1 MRALRIG
8 MAQINPTIGA
18 LEANVR
24 LIAGSVR
31 DAQAAG
37 VQLLVV
43 PELAVSGYPPEDLL
57 LRDDFLAACAG
68 AVERLA
74 RSVGPTIVCVGAPS
88 RSARGEVHNSLF
100 VLQHGQARCV
110 YDKVH
115 LPNYGVF
122 DERRYFT
129 PGEGAAV
136 IRVGDDL
143 IGLTVCED
151 VWLDGDPLA
160 AEAAGGAA
168 LIVNA
173 SASPYHRGKAAE
185 REELIRRR
193 CEREGVALAYC
204 NLVGGQD
211 ELVFDGGSFV
221 YDGEGRLLA
230 RGRQFEPELV
240 VCDVPL
246 GPPEPAPWAARVEAL
261 ARLGVPVLEELTPP
275 ALGGPA
281 VFPRMH
287 PLLDDEEEV
296 FAALVLGT
304 RDYAAK
310 AGFDDV
316 ILGLSG
322 GIDSA
327 LVAVIACDAVGAGS
341 VTCAVMPSG
350 YSSAETQADARALAA
365 RLGAH
370 TVEFGIDA
378 VIGVYRHVL
387 ERELGLG
394 NLGVAEENLQARIRG
409 NLLMALSNSRGGLVL
424 STGNKSELSVGY
436 STLYGDMA
444 GGFAVIKDVPKTLV
458 FRLARWL
465 NETRG
470 EVIPA
475 SVLDRPPSAELAA
488 GQRDTDT
495 LPPYEVLDPILER
508 YVERDQGVAE
518 IVTAGFDPDVV
529 RRVVAMVDR
538 AEYKRRQAAP
548 GIKITPRAF
557 GRDRRMPIAGSRVF

>member
-1 MRALRIG
+1 
-8 MAQINPTIGA
+8 MAQIDPTVGA
-18 LEANVR
+18 LDANVR
-24 LIAGSVR
+24 LIAAAVR
-31 DAQAAG
+31 EAQAEG
-37 VQLLVV
+37 VQLLIV

-74 RSVGPTIVCVGAPS
+74 RTVGATIVCVGAPS
-88 RSARGEVHNSLF
+88 RSAEGHVHNSLF
-100 VLQHGQARCV
+100 VLQHGHARCV

-129 PGEGAAV
+129 PGAGAAV
-136 IRVGDDL
+136 IRVGDEL
-143 IGLTVCED
+143 VGLTVCED
-151 VWLDGDPLA
+151 VWLEGDPVR
-160 AEAAGGAA
+160 AEAAGGAG

-185 REELIRRR
+185 REDLVRRR

-204 NLVGGQD
+204 NIVGGQD
-211 ELVFDGGSFV
+211 ELVFDGGSFA
-221 YDGEGRLLA
+221 YDAGGRLLA
-230 RGRQFEPELV
+230 RGRQFTSELV

-246 GPPEPAPWAARVEAL
+246 GHSAPPPWSASVEAL
-261 ARLGVPVLEELTPP
+261 ARSGVAVLTQLTPP
-275 ALGGPA
+275 DAGAAPVSAPVAAPFG
-281 VFPRMH
+281 
-287 PLLDDEEEV
+287 DEEEV
-296 FAALVLGT
+296 YAALVLGT

-310 AGFDDV
+310 AGFHDA
-316 ILGLSG
+316 ILGVSG

-327 LVAVIACDAVGAGS
+327 LVAVIACDAVGPEN
-341 VTCAVMPSG
+341 VTCVVMPSG
-350 YSSAETQADARALAA
+350 YSSTETQADARTLAA
-365 RLGAH
+365 RLGAR

-424 STGNKSELSVGY
+424 STGNKSEYSVGY

-465 NETRG
+465 NATRG

-475 SVLDRPPSAELAA
+475 SVIDRPPSAELAA

-495 LPPYEVLDPILER
+495 LPPYDLLDPILER
-508 YVERDQGVAE
+508 YVERDEGVAE

-538 AEYKRRQAAP
+538 AEYKRRQAPP
-548 GIKITPRAF
+548 GVKITPRAF
-557 GRDRRMPIAGSRVF
+557 GRDRRLPIAGARTF

>member
-1 MRALRIG
+1 MRSLRIG
-8 MAQINPTIGA
+8 MAQIDVTVGA

-24 LIAGSVR
+24 LIADSVR
-31 DAQAAG
+31 EAQTAG
-37 VQLLVV
+37 VQLLIV

-57 LRDDFLAACAG
+57 LRDDFLVACAG

-74 RSVGPTIVCVGAPS
+74 GSVGETIVCVGAPS
-88 RSARGEVHNSLF
+88 RSRAGAVHNSLF

-129 PGEGAAV
+129 PGEGGAV
-136 IRVGDDL
+136 IRVGDQL
-143 IGLTVCED
+143 VGLTICED
-151 VWLDGDPLA
+151 VWLEGDPLR
-160 AEAAGGAA
+160 AEAAGGAG

-173 SASPYHRGKAAE
+173 SASPYHRGKAVE
-185 REELIRRR
+185 REAMVRRR

-221 YDGEGRLLA
+221 YDAGGRLLA
-230 RGRQFEPELV
+230 RGRQFASELV

-246 GPPEPAPWAARVEAL
+246 GAADAAPLAAQVEAL
-261 ARLGVPVLEELTPP
+261 ARSQVAVLEQLTPAAAAAVP
-275 ALGGPA
+275 APA
-281 VFPRMH
+281 PVAELMA
-287 PLLDDEEEV
+287 DEEEV
-296 FAALVLGT
+296 YSALVLGT
-304 RDYAAK
+304 RDYVAK
-310 AGFDDV
+310 CGFHDV
-316 ILGLSG
+316 ILGVSG

-327 LVAVIACDAVGAGS
+327 LVAVVACDAVGPEN
-341 VTCAVMPSG
+341 VTCVVMPSG
-350 YSSAETQADARALAA
+350 YSSTGTQADARALAA
-365 RLGAH
+365 RLGAR
-370 TVEFGIDA
+370 TVELPIDA

-424 STGNKSELSVGY
+424 STGNKSEYSVGY

-444 GGFAVIKDVPKTLV
+444 GGYAVIKDVPKTLV

-465 NETRG
+465 TATRG
-470 EVIPA
+470 ELIPA
-475 SVLDRPPSAELAA
+475 SIIERPPSAELAPD
-488 GQRDTDT
+488 QRDTDT
-495 LPPYEVLDPILER
+495 LPPYDLLDPILER
-508 YVERDQGVAE
+508 YVERDQGIAE

-538 AEYKRRQAAP
+538 AEYKRRQAPP
-548 GIKITPRAF
+548 GVKITPRAF
-557 GRDRRMPIAGSRVF
+557 GRDRRLPIAGRRSF

>member
-1 MRALRIG
+1 MRSLRIG
-8 MAQINPTIGA
+8 MAQIDVTVGA

-24 LIAGSVR
+24 LIADSVR

-37 VQLLVV
+37 VQLLIV

-57 LRDDFLAACAG
+57 LRDDFLVACAA

-74 RSVGPTIVCVGAPS
+74 GSVGETIVCVGAPS
-88 RSARGEVHNSLF
+88 RSQAGAVHNSLF

-129 PGEGAAV
+129 PGEGGAV
-136 IRVGDDL
+136 VRVGDEL
-143 IGLTVCED
+143 VGLTICED
-151 VWLDGDPLA
+151 VWLEGDPLR
-160 AEAAGGAA
+160 AEAAGGAG

-173 SASPYHRGKAAE
+173 SASPYHRGKAVE
-185 REELIRRR
+185 REAMVRRR

-221 YDGEGRLLA
+221 YDGGGRLLA
-230 RGRQFEPELV
+230 RGRQFASELV

-246 GPPEPAPWAARVEAL
+246 APETAAPWAARVEAL
-261 ARLGVPVLEELTPP
+261 ARSQVAVLEQLTPAAAPTAP
-275 ALGGPA
+275 APA
-281 VFPRMH
+281 PVVELMP
-287 PLLDDEEEV
+287 DEEEV
-296 FAALVLGT
+296 YSALVLGT
-304 RDYAAK
+304 HDYVAK
-310 AGFDDV
+310 AGFHDV
-316 ILGLSG
+316 ILGVSG

-327 LVAVIACDAVGAGS
+327 LVAVVACDAVGPEN
-341 VTCAVMPSG
+341 VTCVVMPSG
-350 YSSAETQADARALAA
+350 YSSSGTQADARALAA
-365 RLGAH
+365 RLGAR
-370 TVEFGIDA
+370 TVELPIDA

-424 STGNKSELSVGY
+424 STGNKSEYSVGY

-444 GGFAVIKDVPKTLV
+444 GGYAVIKDVPKTLV

-465 NETRG
+465 NATRG

-475 SVLDRPPSAELAA
+475 SIIERPPSAELAPN
-488 GQRDTDT
+488 QRDTDT
-495 LPPYEVLDPILER
+495 LPPYDLLDPILER
-508 YVERDQGVAE
+508 YVERDEGVAE

-538 AEYKRRQAAP
+538 AEYKRRQAPP
-548 GIKITPRAF
+548 GVKITPRAF
-557 GRDRRMPIAGSRVF
+557 GRDRRLPIAGRRAF